1 MAIFRRPPQR
11 SSRYGYGRRRPP
23 QRGGFGFWGPFP
35 SYSRRTRGGGQV
47 RVTGCCLPLA
57 LTMVLAPAAAARTA
71 YKRFG

>member
-1 MAIFRRPPQR
+1 MAR
-11 SSRYGYGRRRPP
+11 YGRRRQQ

-57 LTMVLAPAAAARTA
+57 LTMAIAPAAAARAA
-71 YKRFG
+71 YKRLS

>member
-11 SSRYGYGRRRPP
+11 SRYGYGRRRQP
-23 QRGGFGFWGPFP
+23 QRGGFGFWGPLP